1 MVKVLQQ
8 YLDVCQRAQQRWMA
22 AQADYL
28 RHFYPRA
35 PGDVPFN
42 PQQISQRLED
52 TLQSGAA
59 MMQVSADIN
68 HELLVL
74 GERWVGSQQ
83 KQWLQYL
90 DKTPRAL
97 APCFM
102 PLDAGLSGCMIASR
116 ASRQIHHFA
125 STQLSTAP
133 LNAVRGAQRVYRR
146 SMK

>member
-1 MVKVLQQ
+1 MDKVWQQ
-8 YLDVCQRAQQRWMA
+8 YLAVCQRAQQRWMS

-35 PGDVPFN
+35 VDDVPFH
-42 PQQISQRLED
+42 PQQLHQRLEE

-59 MMQVSADIN
+59 VWQVSADLQ
-68 HELLVL
+68 HELQVL
-74 GERWVGSQQ
+74 GERWMGRQQ
-83 KQWLQYL
+83 KNWLQYL
-90 DKTPRAL
+90 DKSPRAL

-102 PLDAGLSGCMIASR
+102 PLDASLSGCVIASR

-125 STQLSTAP
+125 ATQLSTAP

-146 SMK
+146 HSQ

>member
-1 MVKVLQQ
+1 MDKVWQQ

-28 RHFYPRA
+28 RHFYPQASAA
-35 PGDVPFN
+35 PFCPKQVG
-42 PQQISQRLED
+42 QQLEG

-59 MMQVSADIN
+59 MLQVSADLH
-68 HELLVL
+68 HELQVL
-74 GERWVGSQQ
+74 GERWVGKQQ
-83 KQWLQYL
+83 KEWQQYL
-90 DKTPRAL
+90 GRTPRSL
-97 APCFM
+97 SSCLL

-125 STQLSTAP
+125 STQFSTAP

-146 SMK
+146 SLK

>member
-1 MVKVLQQ
+1 MDKVWQQ
-8 YLDVCQRAQQRWMA
+8 YLEVCQRAQQRWMA

-35 PGDVPFN
+35 ATVPFC
-42 PQQISQRLED
+42 PSQLNRQLEE

-59 MMQVSADIN
+59 MVQVSADLH
-68 HELLVL
+68 HELQVL
-74 GERWVGSQQ
+74 GERWVGKQQ
-83 KQWLQYL
+83 KTWQHYL
-90 DKTPRAL
+90 ARTPRAL
-97 APCFM
+97 APCLL
-102 PLDAGLSGCMIASR
+102 PLEAGLSGCVIASR

>member
-1 MVKVLQQ
+1 MDKVWQQ
-8 YLDVCQRAQQRWMA
+8 YLEACQRAQQRWVA

-28 RHFYPRA
+28 RHFYPAAEA
-35 PGDVPFN
+35 PFCPTELH
-42 PQQISQRLED
+42 QRLEGS
-52 TLQSGAA
+52 LQSGAA
-59 MMQVSADIN
+59 MLQVSADWQ
-68 HELLVL
+68 HEMLVM
-74 GERWVGSQQ
+74 GERWVGKQQ

-90 DKTPRAL
+90 DGTPKAL
-97 APCFM
+97 APCLM